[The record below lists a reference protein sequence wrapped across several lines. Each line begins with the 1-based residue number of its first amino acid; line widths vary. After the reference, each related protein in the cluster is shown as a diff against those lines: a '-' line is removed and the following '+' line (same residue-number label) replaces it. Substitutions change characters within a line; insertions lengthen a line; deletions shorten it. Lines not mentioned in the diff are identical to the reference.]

1 MSEYTYQPFFAPST
15 DGIHTLSGRVYLP
28 QGAPR
33 GFFQVVHGM
42 TEHIARYDILMRAL
56 AAVGYLVFGYDHLG
70 HGDTAHEGE
79 HGFIASRGGD
89 GLLAKDVAAF
99 SSAVFSAFGR
109 QSEPYILMGHSMG
122 SFVVRRA
129 VTEGVRPDRLII
141 MGTGGKNPLA
151 GIGLALIALIRA
163 ARGERHISS
172 FVDGIAFGSYNKRF
186 GGGSAE
192 DPKPWL
198 TRDADIRAAYYADP
212 YCSFCFTVSAMGD
225 LVRLIRDVNRA
236 SAYRATPHGLP
247 ILLVSGEEDPV
258 GNYGDGVR
266 RVAEAYQKA
275 GMQVTLHLYPEA
287 RHEILNDVTYD
298 RVLADILAFCEA

>member
-1 MSEYTYQPFFAPST
+1 MCYQPFTASSS
-15 DGIHTLSGRVYLP
+15 DGAHTLSGRVYLP
-28 QGAPR
+28 TGRPR

-42 TEHIARYDILMRAL
+42 TEHIARYDIFMRAL
-56 AAVGYLVFGYDHLG
+56 AAAGYLVFGYDHLG
-70 HGDTAHEGE
+70 HGDTAGAGE
-79 HGFIASRGGD
+79 HGFIASRDGD
-89 GLLAKDVAAF
+89 KLLVADVTAF

-109 QSEPYILMGHSMG
+109 QDEPYILMGHSMG
-122 SFVVRRA
+122 SFVVRCA
-129 VTEGVRPDRLII
+129 VANGVYPDRLIV

-151 GIGLALIALIRA
+151 GVGLALIALIRA
-163 ARGERHISS
+163 VRGERHISS
-172 FVDGIAFGSYNKRF
+172 FVDSIAFGSYNKRF

-198 TRDADIRAAYYADP
+198 TNDESVRAAYYADP

-225 LVRLIRDVNRA
+225 LVRLIREANRS
-236 SAYRATPHGLP
+236 SAYRATPQDLP

-266 RVAEAYQKA
+266 EVAEAYQKA
-275 GMQVTLHLYPEA
+275 GGRVTLRLYSKA

-298 RVLADILAFCEA
+298 RVLTDILAFCET